1 MTGNLAASSFP
12 GTFHHIG
19 LACRNIDREMPGLR
33 LLGYL
38 AEGDAVEDPRQQVR
52 VRFFTGGGP
61 RIELVEPTSSDSP
74 VSGLIKR
81 GTRLYHLAY
90 QVPDFKAA
98 IAKLERERFRC
109 VSPPAPAAAF
119 GMRRIVFLLSDTG
132 MLIEL
137 IEESA
142 AHGNSS

>member
-1 MTGNLAASSFP
+1 MTGNLAANSFS

-19 LACRNIDREMPGLR
+19 VACRNIDGEVPGLR
-33 LLGYL
+33 LLGYT
-38 AEGDAVEDPRQQVR
+38 AEGDAIEDPVQKVL

-61 RIELVEPTSSDSP
+61 RIELVEPASSASP
-74 VSGLIKR
+74 VSGLIKS

-90 QVPDFKAA
+90 QVPDFDAA
-98 IAKLERERFRC
+98 IADLERQQFRC

-119 GMRRIVFLLSDTG
+119 GMRRIVFLLADTG

-137 IEESA
+137 IEGPSA
-142 AHGNSS
+142 

>member
-1 MTGNLAASSFP
+1 MTDSSFP

-19 LACRNIDREMPGLR
+19 LACRNIDGEMPSLR

-38 AEGDAVEDPRQQVR
+38 AEGDAVEDPHQQVR
-52 VRFFTGGGP
+52 VQFFIGGGP
-61 RIELVEPTSSDSP
+61 RIELVEPTSSSSP

-81 GTRLYHLAY
+81 GARLYHLAY
-90 QVPDFKAA
+90 QVPDFDAA
-98 IAKLERERFRC
+98 IAALERDRFRC

-132 MLIEL
+132 ILIEL

-142 AHGNSS
+142 AHGN